1 MAEKSEE
8 LEIKE
13 EKTELASDAGNTVPE
28 ADKAEPAAEDIKP
41 EAPAEDEKKDETPE
55 KSGDEPS
62 SPEEKSGS
70 EEEKEEKPQ
79 ETSEPK
85 EPKEPQEK
93 KPSGTAGFI
102 VSVALP
108 LLVICAVTAALMAL
122 VNGLTIDRI
131 NENKNAATREAIN
144 RIYPAFDSL
153 ESVAEAPD
161 LPVTEVFRLIKDGD
175 TLGYCASVEPKG
187 FNGAIEMMVGMSP
200 KGVITGVE
208 IISHSETPGVGARAD
223 DPQYLDGY
231 DGLSGKISFGDGI
244 DALSGATISSKA
256 ILSGVNA
263 AAEII
268 GDIAG
273 IETQQTPDE
282 GEADPSQIQ
291 AEPLTDET
299 GEEAG
304 Q

>member
-28 ADKAEPAAEDIKP
+28 AGEAKPAAEDIKP

-79 ETSEPK
+79 ETK